1 VVGVEDL
8 ARAVKHAWL
17 TYTIAFINVAVYLY
31 ELYLSGSIAGPSL
44 YALLKLALV
53 NVLVTQ
59 YHEWWRLFTAM
70 FVHLSWIHLAM
81 NTFFLIYLG
90 SQLELFVGRWRYLV
104 LYITAGLFGN
114 VLSVALMDPYTISG
128 GASGALFGIA
138 GALIMIE
145 GILKKNIQSAL
156 ANAFFLF
163 LINSWMPHVNAIA
176 HLGGLIVGIA
186 FGYIY
191 GNYVKE
197 RMARMLYWEEFY

>member
-1 VVGVEDL
+1 VGVEDL
-8 ARAVKHAWL
+8 VKAVRYAWL
-17 TYTIAFINVAVYLY
+17 TYTLAFINVAVYLY
-31 ELYLSGSIAGPSL
+31 ELHLSDSIAGPSV

-59 YHEWWRLFTAM
+59 HHEWWRLFTAM

-90 SQLELFVGRWRYLV
+90 SQLELFVGRWRYLI

-176 HLGGLIVGIA
+176 HLGGLLVGIA

-197 RMARMLYWEEFY
+197 RMMRMLYWDEFY

>member
-1 VVGVEDL
+1 MGIEDL
-8 ARAVKHAWL
+8 IKATRHAWL
-17 TYTIAFINVAVYLY
+17 TYTMAFINVAVYLY
-31 ELYLSGSIAGPSL
+31 ELYLSGSLAGPSL

-53 NVLVTQ
+53 NFLVTQ

-90 SQLELFVGRWRYLV
+90 SQLELFVGKWRYLI
-104 LYITAGLFGN
+104 LYIIAGLSGN
-114 VLSVALMDPYTISG
+114 MLTVALMDPLTISG

-145 GILKKNIQSAL
+145 GILKRNIQNAL

-176 HLGGLIVGIA
+176 HLGGLLVGIA

-191 GNYVKE
+191 GNYVKN

>member
-1 VVGVEDL
+1 MGMEEIL
-8 ARAVKHAWL
+8 RAVRHAWM
-17 TYTIAFINVAVYLY
+17 TYTIALINFAVFGY
-31 ELYLSGSIAGPSL
+31 ELYLSGSLAVKDS
-44 YALLKLALV
+44 ALLRLGLL
-53 NVLVTQ
+53 NFCVTEC
-59 YHEWWRLFTAM
+59 HEYWRLVSAI

-90 SQLELFVGRWRYLV
+90 SQLEVFVGRLRYLV
-104 LYITAGLFGN
+104 LYLTAGIFGN
-114 VLSVALMDPYTISG
+114 VLSVALMDPFVLSG

-145 GILKKNIQSAL
+145 GVLKRNIQNAL

-186 FGYIY
+186 FGYLY
-191 GNYVKE
+191 GQYVKE
-197 RMARMLYWEEFY
+197 RMARMLYWDEVY

>member
-1 VVGVEDL
+1 MAVEDL
-8 ARAVKHAWL
+8 LKAVRHAWL
-17 TYTIAFINVAVYLY
+17 TYTLALINVMVYIY
-31 ELYLSGSIAGPSL
+31 ELYLSGSIAEPSP
-44 YALLKLALV
+44 YALLKLGLV
-53 NVLVTQ
+53 NILVTE

-90 SQLELFVGRWRYLV
+90 SQLELFVGKVRYLV

-114 VLSVALMDPYTISG
+114 VLTVALMDPYTISG

-145 GILKKNIQSAL
+145 GVLKRNIQTAL

-163 LINSWMPHVNAIA
+163 LINSWMPHVNAVA
-176 HLGGLIVGIA
+176 HLGGLLVGIA
-186 FGYIY
+186 FGYLY

-197 RMARMLYWEEFY
+197 KMAKMLYWDEFY

>member
-1 VVGVEDL
+1 MGAEDL
-8 ARAVKHAWL
+8 IKAAKHAWL
-17 TYTIAFINVAVYLY
+17 TYTLAFINVAVYLY
-31 ELYLSGSIAGPSL
+31 ELYLSGSFAGPSR
-44 YALLKLALV
+44 YALLRLALV
-53 NVLVTQ
+53 NVLVTH
-59 YHEWWRLFTAM
+59 YHEWWRLFTAI

-90 SQLELFVGRWRYLV
+90 SQLELFVGRRRYLI
-104 LYITAGLFGN
+104 LYIIAGLFGN
-114 VLSVALMDPYTISG
+114 LLTLALMDPLTISG

-145 GILKKNIQSAL
+145 GILKRNTQNAL

-163 LINSWMPHVNAIA
+163 LINSWMPHVNAVA
-176 HLGGLIVGIA
+176 HLGGLLVGIA

-197 RMARMLYWEEFY
+197 RMARMFYWDGFY